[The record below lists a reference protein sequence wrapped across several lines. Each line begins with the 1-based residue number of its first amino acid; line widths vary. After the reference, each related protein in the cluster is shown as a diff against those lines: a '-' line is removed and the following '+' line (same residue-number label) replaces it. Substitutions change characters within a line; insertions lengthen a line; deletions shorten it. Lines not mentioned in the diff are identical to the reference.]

1 MPPRSAFSPA
11 LGRRSVLSFGQ
22 SFVLKVLVFGGP
34 KFSSGQPTR
43 KAGSS
48 LSAAAAAKLC
58 PTLFD
63 PMDGSP
69 PGSSVSGM
77 SQARKLKWIAISFFG
92 DFPDPRVE
100 PASAALR
107 VDSLSLHH
115 HISPTATTGSR

>member
-1 MPPRSAFSPA
+1 MFIEQ
-11 LGRRSVLSFGQ
+11 VLNNFCILAYRLLQ
-22 SFVLKVLVFGGP
+22 QPCFWCCLV
-34 KFSSGQPTR
+34 
-43 KAGSS
+43 
-48 LSAAAAAKLC
+48 AKLC